1 MTSKNA
7 DFTGQKIAVADAVSV
22 SVFEV
27 WGLVARQERLTR
39 DMDDLKTPAST
50 AVAATTAY
58 TPGWMFQE
66 TGMDIMRFT
75 PTMAPKDAPTC
86 QHSGT
91 LDKLDAG
98 VVWR

>member
-1 MTSKNA
+1 M
-7 DFTGQKIAVADAVSV
+7 IA
-22 SVFEV
+22 
-27 WGLVARQERLTR
+27 WQERLTR

-66 TGMDIMRFT
+66 TGIDIIRLT

-86 QHSGT
+86 HHSVT
-91 LDKLDAG
+91 LRTEDAG
-98 VVWR
+98 VV